1 MSGIRPE
8 QYLNIDPQTG
18 VYSIAPGKTRDS
30 IGDYHILV
38 TGVTLF
44 GITNDWTS
52 TTHASVPP
60 TNFVLTVTT
69 GCESTVL
76 TAN

>member
-8 QYLNIDPQTG
+8 QYLSIDPLTG
-18 VYSIAPGKTRDS
+18 IYSIAPGKTRDS
-30 IGDYHILV
+30 IGEYQIVV

-44 GITNDWTS
+44 GINNDGTS
-52 TTHASVPP
+52 TTHASAPSIS
-60 TNFVLTVTT
+60 FVLRVTT
-69 GCESTVL
+69 GCESTIL

>member
-1 MSGIRPE
+1 MSGTRPE
-8 QYLNIDPQTG
+8 QYLNIDPLTG

-30 IGDYHILV
+30 VGDYQILV
-38 TGVTLF
+38 SGVTMF
-44 GITNDWTS
+44 GINNDGTS
-52 TTHASVPP
+52 TTHASIPS

>member
-8 QYLNIDPQTG
+8 QYLSIDPLTG

-30 IGDYHILV
+30 IGDYQIFI

-44 GITNDWTS
+44 GINNDGTS
-52 TTHASVPP
+52 TTHASVPS
-60 TNFVLTVTT
+60 TSFVLTVTT

-76 TAN
+76 TAS